1 MKWTWTAEQN
11 DLMDAIQAPIDS
23 AFETNVVIHADCKAG
38 TGKTTLVKEVVRRN
52 PDKIYVYT
60 AFNRK
65 IVQDGVK
72 SFGAEHCKTFHAFA
86 RMYINRPNIGGFY
99 PYLVKTHAFTYPE
112 KKMVVDMLDKYCLS
126 RHLDL
131 DDFLDEHGIEEH
143 IGEVILE
150 YLEKMA
156 DRKMSITFNYMLKE
170 LHHNLASGD
179 TVITLDML
187 FVDEAQ
193 DLTPVMLEIF
203 GLIQADVK
211 VYLGDTSQAIY
222 SFLDLVSAFTLSTS
236 TYTLTTSFRLSKA
249 IAAKIEPFCQA
260 FIDPSFKITGV
271 STNTDTT
278 EAFITHSNAEIVQH
292 VMSRQ
297 QLGMTYSFTKPVADI
312 FEVTMAVNDI
322 LNGIPSK
329 KPKYWGLVDKVKKRI
344 PLKQLGH
351 DEELDDDIQNSVRLI
366 AHFRSVRVDVGDVL
380 AKAETDPVNNEYL
393 IGTAHSV
400 KGTEFG
406 QVTISPGLN
415 KFVSKMLLEVPKTD
429 EEAEEITE
437 ACMLYYVACSRAKH
451 SLINADQLA
460 VGGRVREF

>member
-1 MKWTWTAEQN
+1 MTWTNEQN
-11 DLMDAIQAPIDS
+11 DLMDAIQAPVDS
-23 AFETNVVIHADCKAG
+23 LFETNVVIHADCKAG

-52 PDKIYVYT
+52 PDKVYVYT

-72 SFGAEHCKTFHAFA
+72 SFGADHCKTFHAFA
-86 RMYINRPNIGGFY
+86 RMYTNNPNIGGFY
-99 PYLVKTHAFTYPE
+99 PYLVKTKSFAYPE
-112 KKMVVDMLDKYCLS
+112 KKRVVDMLDKYCLS

-131 DDFLDEHGIEEH
+131 DDFCDEHAIEPH
-143 IGEVILE
+143 IGGVILE

-156 DRKMSITFNYMLKE
+156 DRTIPITFNYMLKE
-170 LHHNLASGD
+170 LHHGLADG
-179 TVITLDML
+179 TTRINLDML

-271 STNTDTT
+271 STNTDTS

-297 QLGMTYSFTKPVADI
+297 QLGLTYSFTKPVKEI
-312 FEVTMAVNDI
+312 FEVTMTVNDI

-329 KPKYWGLVDKVKKRI
+329 KPKYWSLVDKVKKRM
-344 PLKQLGH
+344 PLKDLGH
-351 DEELDDDIQNSVRLI
+351 DEELDDDIQNSIRLI
-366 AHFRSVRVDVGDVL
+366 AHFRDIRVDVGNIL
-380 AKAETDPVNNEYL
+380 AKAESDPVNEDYL

-400 KGTEFG
+400 KGVERG

-415 KFVSKMLLEVPKTD
+415 KFVKKMKARDPKTL
-429 EEAEEITE
+429 EEEEEIKE
-437 ACMLYYVACSRAKH
+437 AMMIYYVACSRSKH
-451 SLINADQLA
+451 SLINATELK
-460 VGGRVREF
+460 V